1 MMKLILIADFALSG
15 KALTG
20 DRNFSISCELG
31 VRYPTLLAMINR
43 EDLHLQKAVRSQ
55 LNGYTYEILS
65 ICCVY
70 TIHILTK
77 IF

>member
-1 MMKLILIADFALSG
+1 MT

-20 DRNFSISCELG
+20 DRNFSISCEVG

-43 EDLHLQKAVRSQ
+43 EDLHLLKAVRYQ
-55 LNGYTYEILS
+55 LNGYAYEIFS

-70 TIHILTK
+70 TIHVLTK

>member
-1 MMKLILIADFALSG
+1 MA

-43 EDLHLQKAVRSQ
+43 EDLHLRKSVRSQ
-55 LNGYTYEILS
+55 LNGYAYEILS
-65 ICCVY
+65 ICSVY
-70 TIHILTK
+70 AIHILTK
-77 IF
+77 IL